1 MSDQFSF
8 DDSELHVVWR
18 NVLARLATE
27 VHESHVNKYLKPLE
41 PVSLD
46 GNVVRLAAPGKF
58 MQEWVRE
65 RFAGM
70 LQSFISDE
78 LGYSV
83 ELEIVARPRE
93 KRELEEP
100 TTVVATPQVV
110 SQSTAF
116 EPNPSFNFE
125 NFIVG
130 DTNRL
135 AFAGAKAVASEPGG
149 TYNPLFIWGPSGLG
163 KTHLLH
169 AIATELRKSNPKIS
183 IAYISAQQF
192 AEDFVLALQAN
203 RVEQFR
209 RQHRDVKVW
218 LLDDIQHLAG
228 KDKTQ
233 EEIFHT
239 FNYLHQ
245 GGNQIVLTS
254 DRPPKDIYRMDERL
268 RSRLES
274 GLVADVLSPN
284 TETRCAIILSKA
296 VAKGVVFPFEVAMF
310 LAKSVPGNIRVLEGA
325 ITKMIALA
333 SIQNQE
339 ITLDFAEK
347 LVEKYYQADY

>member
-1 MSDQFSF
+1 
-8 DDSELHVVWR
+8 
-18 NVLARLATE
+18 
-27 VHESHVNKYLKPLE
+27 
-41 PVSLD
+41 
-46 GNVVRLAAPGKF
+46 

-169 AIATELRKSNPKIS
+169 AIATELRKNNPKIS

-218 LLDDIQHLAG
+218 LLDDIQHLA
-228 KDKTQ
+228 
-233 EEIFHT
+233 
-239 FNYLHQ
+239 
-245 GGNQIVLTS
+245 
-254 DRPPKDIYRMDERL
+254 
-268 RSRLES
+268 
-274 GLVADVLSPN
+274 
-284 TETRCAIILSKA
+284 
-296 VAKGVVFPFEVAMF
+296 
-310 LAKSVPGNIRVLEGA
+310 
-325 ITKMIALA
+325 
-333 SIQNQE
+333 
-339 ITLDFAEK
+339 
-347 LVEKYYQADY
+347 

>member
-149 TYNPLFIWGPSGLG
+149 TY
-163 KTHLLH
+163 KTK
-169 AIATELRKSNPKIS
+169 RVG
-183 IAYISAQQF
+183 
-192 AEDFVLALQAN
+192 EDA
-203 RVEQFR
+203 
-209 RQHRDVKVW
+209 
-218 LLDDIQHLAG
+218 
-228 KDKTQ
+228 
-233 EEIFHT
+233 
-239 FNYLHQ
+239 
-245 GGNQIVLTS
+245 
-254 DRPPKDIYRMDERL
+254 
-268 RSRLES
+268 
-274 GLVADVLSPN
+274 LVACH
-284 TETRCAIILSKA
+284 RH
-296 VAKGVVFPFEVAMF
+296 
-310 LAKSVPGNIRVLEGA
+310 
-325 ITKMIALA
+325 
-333 SIQNQE
+333 
-339 ITLDFAEK
+339 
-347 LVEKYYQADY
+347 